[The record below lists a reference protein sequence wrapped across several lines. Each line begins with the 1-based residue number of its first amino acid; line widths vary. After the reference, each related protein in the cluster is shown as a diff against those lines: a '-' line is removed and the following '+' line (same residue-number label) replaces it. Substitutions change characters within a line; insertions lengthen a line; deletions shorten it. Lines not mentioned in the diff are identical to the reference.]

1 MTTCNSSCQAAAV
14 CVLEIMAL
22 RAFGALRLCLCLRLD
37 VQAGEIRPTAVAAI
51 SQRPSSCQHDKGRL
65 AVSSGKDAA
74 SGAQQL

>member
-22 RAFGALRLCLCLRLD
+22 RAFLSSSPLD

-51 SQRPSSCQHDKGRL
+51 SPRPSSCQHDKGRL

>member
-1 MTTCNSSCQAAAV
+1 
-14 CVLEIMAL
+14 VLEIMAS
-22 RAFGALRLCLCLRLD
+22 RAFELFASAF

-51 SQRPSSCQHDKGRL
+51 SPRPSSCQHDKGRL